1 MPEGQKRRMG
11 PLGMSYVAESMV
23 RQRVSCLPASLRNPS
38 IVLPSAP
45 IAHDPTKPR
54 PAKPVRTTQ
63 RSEWAHSDDDEPTA
77 RRRRASASRWQEEQ
91 SMKADALGAA
101 GKGDS
106 GAVEDMSDRKSKSLA
121 LVRFAE
127 SLGIA
132 DSTLTVDSQRTLV
145 EGPGVSN
152 RTEPRLATSQT
163 ALQVPA

>member
-1 MPEGQKRRMG
+1 VRAVARPVPRALSVRLTLGSRNAMPEGQKRRMG

-77 RRRRASASRWQEEQ
+77 RRRRASASRWREEQ
-91 SMKADALGAA
+91 SVKADALGAA

-121 LVRFAE
+121 LVRLLRAKA
-127 SLGIA
+127 SPTQL
-132 DSTLTVDSQRTLV
+132 
-145 EGPGVSN
+145 
-152 RTEPRLATSQT
+152 
-163 ALQVPA
+163 